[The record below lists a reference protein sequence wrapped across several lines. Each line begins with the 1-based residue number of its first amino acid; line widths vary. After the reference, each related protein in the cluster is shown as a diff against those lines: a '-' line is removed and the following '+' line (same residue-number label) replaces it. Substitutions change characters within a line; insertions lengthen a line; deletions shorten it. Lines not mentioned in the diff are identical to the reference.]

1 MQEKFGILPI
11 EQVPVS
17 IIGDNQLC
25 PPSTGTRSDHVVIF
39 LPTTAQ
45 RIIRIPAFPGFGIES
60 CQHSAAK
67 TSSLL
72 RITNSLPA
80 PRQPY
85 PGAWQKPHPAKW
97 IAAPGHPACR
107 EINMFNNVPPLRF
120 RFRNPRQNQIL
131 HWKYVSAHWAVCH
144 EILLRI
150 GCQNSLFNP
159 AWKSLLIFHL
169 WRISSQDT
177 FQNGR
182 QNTGGVTYDI
192 SETCRSKKSPPH
204 F

>member
-1 MQEKFGILPI
+1 MAPTQEYGEI
-11 EQVPVS
+11 E
-17 IIGDNQLC
+17 LC
-25 PPSTGTRSDHVVIF
+25 PSSTGTRSDHVVIF

-107 EINMFNNVPPLRF
+107 EINMFNNVPPYSAFAFAILVKTKYFTGNMYLLTGQFVTKSCFGSAAKTAYSIRHGNRYSSF
-120 RFRNPRQNQIL
+120 IFGGSLPRIR
-131 HWKYVSAHWAVCH
+131 SRMAA
-144 EILLRI
+144 RI
-150 GCQNSLFNP
+150 Q
-159 AWKSLLIFHL
+159 
-169 WRISSQDT
+169 
-177 FQNGR
+177 
-182 QNTGGVTYDI
+182 VV
-192 SETCRSKKSPPH
+192 
-204 F
+204 